1 MKKNVT
7 RRDFCN
13 GVIIGTGVNIL
24 SPLNLFGQSDLLAYE
39 LGEPLSNYPPMLNGM
54 RGSHKG
60 SFEVAHALAWA
71 GQKPSSYKELNEE
84 YDLVIV
90 GAGISGLAAAR
101 FYQKKIGMNARIL
114 LLDNHDDFGGH
125 AKRNEFEQDGQTLL
139 GLGGSVNLDNP
150 NDYSQT
156 AKILLEDLDINLDLM
171 RKNISDD
178 FPMSNSLADNVLAI
192 PGTDGHVISEG
203 NWILTAQGIGD
214 IDVTIQSLNLDS
226 EEKQKLIQ
234 FFSGD
239 ADYLDDLTLLQK
251 HEYINSTSYHQ
262 FLTKRVGLKED
273 TANIFYSM
281 IRLIWGV
288 DGKHV
293 NIMDAI
299 SLGAPGLQS
308 MGAVAKIFKYILQ
321 KLDDSESLYF
331 PDGNATVA
339 RLLVNKLIP
348 AVTTDKVSFDNISTS
363 VFDYKKLDRDE
374 HSVRLRLNSTVVG
387 VKESGNGSVNVDYI
401 KNGKAFRVKSK
412 HSILA
417 CYNSIIPH
425 LCPELPESQK
435 EAIGYAE
442 KAPLVWAN
450 VHLSDGLSF
459 SKISAKLIQCP
470 NDPFDVVT
478 VSPPTKTGG
487 YQPPNK
493 PEDPVVLF
501 LMGIPKFQ
509 VNTKN
514 SLRDLYKKGR
524 QIIYTTSFETYEKQI
539 RNQLESLMGNHG
551 FKQSDILAITVN
563 RWPHG
568 YAYEYSS
575 LYDPEWEEG
584 EAPHEIGRAQFG
596 KISIANSDSEASAYV
611 NAAIDSAWRAVEEQT
626 S

>member
-13 GVIIGTGVNIL
+13 GVIIGAGVNVL
-24 SPLNLFGQSDLLAYE
+24 SPHNLFALE
-39 LGEPLSNYPPMLNGM
+39 LGEPLFNYPPMLNGM

-101 FYQKKIGMNARIL
+101 FYQKKMGMNARIL

-125 AKRNEFEQDGQTLL
+125 AKRNEFEQDGQMLL

-156 AKILLEDLDINLDLM
+156 AKSLLEDLDINLDLM

-192 PGTDGHVISEG
+192 PGADGHVISEG

-214 IDVTIQSLNLDS
+214 IDATIQSLNIDS
-226 EEKQKLIQ
+226 EEKQKLIR
-234 FFSGD
+234 FFSGEV
-239 ADYLDDLTLLQK
+239 DYLDDLTLFQK
-251 HEYINSTSYHQ
+251 HEYIYSTSYHQ
-262 FLTKRVGLKED
+262 FLTKRVGLKEG

-308 MGAVAKIFKYILQ
+308 MGGAAKIFKYMLQ

-339 RLLVNKLIP
+339 RLLVKKLIP

-363 VFDYKKLDRDE
+363 VFNYKKLDRDE

-442 KAPLVWAN
+442 KMPLVWAN

-459 SKISAKLIQCP
+459 SKIGAKLIQCP
-470 NDPFDVVT
+470 SDPFDVVT
-478 VSPPTKTGG
+478 ISPPTSTGG

-524 QIIYTTSFETYEKQI
+524 QIIYNTSFETYEKQI

>member
-13 GVIIGTGVNIL
+13 GVIIGAGVNVL
-24 SPLNLFGQSDLLAYE
+24 CPHNLFAHE

-156 AKILLEDLDINLDLM
+156 AKSLLEDLDINLDLM

-192 PGTDGHVISEG
+192 PGADGHVISEG

-214 IDVTIQSLNLDS
+214 IDSTIQSLNLDS
-226 EEKQKLIQ
+226 AEKQKLIR
-234 FFSGD
+234 FFSGEV
-239 ADYLDDLTLLQK
+239 DYLDDLTLFQK
-251 HEYINSTSYHQ
+251 HEYIYSTSYHQ

-288 DGKHV
+288 DGNHV

-308 MGAVAKIFKYILQ
+308 MGGAAKIFKYILE

-339 RLLVNKLIP
+339 RLLVKKLIP

-363 VFDYKKLDRDE
+363 VFNYKKLDRDE

-442 KAPLVWAN
+442 KMPLVWAN

-459 SKISAKLIQCP
+459 SKIGAKLIQCP
-470 NDPFDVVT
+470 SDPFDVVT

-501 LMGIPKFQ
+501 LMGVPKFQ
-509 VNTKN
+509 VNSKN

-539 RNQLESLMGNHG
+539 RDQLESLMGNHG